1 MDGVANDDC
10 ESVNVLGTYDTPV
23 TASDSQPN
31 VGEDGKDELRAGRLT
46 EWYLA
51 CKSVLFSD
59 KLAKVG
65 LVFSKTGHM
74 HIRGVI
80 VMTCSVVA
88 QDQVK
93 QYQVQVV
100 VRFVDVV
107 MGASC

>member
-1 MDGVANDDC
+1 MTRL
-10 ESVNVLGTYDTPV
+10 SLPV
-23 TASDSQPN
+23 THSPTWPT

-46 EWYLA
+46 EWCLA

-59 KLAKVG
+59 KLAKVC
-65 LVFSKTGHM
+65 LVFSETGHM

-93 QYQVQVV
+93 QYQVQVTGWC
-100 VRFVDVV
+100 DLLTW
-107 MGASC
+107 